1 MGCARCGE
9 ENADGARFCSA
20 CGARLETGSPVR
32 ANDPRPVAPIRDARG
47 VCGAF
52 AQQVL
57 AERERREAVA
67 VIERVADGLSPQR
80 RDAFLA
86 SSHVAEIRSGL

>member
-1 MGCARCGE
+1 
-9 ENADGARFCSA
+9 
-20 CGARLETGSPVR
+20 
-32 ANDPRPVAPIRDARG
+32 